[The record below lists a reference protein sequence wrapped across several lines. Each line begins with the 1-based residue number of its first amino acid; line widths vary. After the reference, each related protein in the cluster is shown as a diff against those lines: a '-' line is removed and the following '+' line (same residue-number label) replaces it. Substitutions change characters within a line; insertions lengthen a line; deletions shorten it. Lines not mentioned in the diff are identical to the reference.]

1 MANERRVRQG
11 FLSGLIDDNPLS
23 NSATTLNSTE
33 LAGLEAIDS
42 TEHAVLVLDPT
53 GAGNG
58 PEVVYITAH
67 TGSATSA
74 TIARGRE
81 GTSGVQH
88 ASTITW
94 VHVATVHDYNQTLT
108 TAPSGTGLPYEG
120 QLWTDVTND
129 RLMSGDA
136 SNASQRI
143 AHYSS
148 SGRTG
153 VRLRRAA
160 NQSMTNATLTSVSWD
175 TEDVDS
181 DGFISVASTTITI
194 PAGLGGLYNITFM
207 PEFVVAATYTDLLA
221 AMVTGGETYYWP
233 YAGIG
238 LTPAGGERLIYSL
251 SSFPLAAADTVVFR
265 LLQTSSASRNFLF
278 ALDMFRVAI

>member
-58 PEVVYITAH
+58 PEVVYVTAH

-88 ASTITW
+88 ASVITW

-129 RLMSGDA
+129 RLMIGDV
-136 SNASQRI
+136 SNVSQQI
-143 AHYSS
+143 GHYSS
-148 SGRTG
+148 TGRRGGSWSRATTLSIGSGSDGTQ
-153 VRLRRAA
+153 V
-160 NQSMTNATLTSVSWD
+160 TWT
-175 TEDVDS
+175 TEGADS
-181 DGFISVASTTITI
+181 DAYLTPTSGTITI
-194 PAGLGGLYNITFM
+194 PAGLGGLYGYRFSATWASGPSSPGLLVDVGGTRRIATALAYSSTITSGDSGFL
-207 PEFVVAATYTDLLA
+207 V
-221 AMVTGGETYYWP
+221 
-233 YAGIG
+233 
-238 LTPAGGERLIYSL
+238 
-251 SSFPLAAADTVVFR
+251 LAAADTVSFKLLHQTGSNININPASLDFYR
-265 LLQTSSASRNFLF
+265 L
-278 ALDMFRVAI
+278 AI

>member
-58 PEVVYITAH
+58 PEVVYVTAH

-88 ASTITW
+88 ASVITW

-129 RLMSGDA
+129 RVNIGDA

-148 SGRTG
+148 TGRTG
-153 VRLRRAA
+153 GIWTRA
-160 NQSMTNATLTSVSWD
+160 TNLSIPNSTLTTITFTAETS
-175 TEDVDS
+175 DS
-181 DGFISVASTTITI
+181 DGYLTPTSGSVTI
-194 PAGLGGLYNITFM
+194 PAGLGGVYFYEIYGTWSATPSAQTLIVSVDGSVHRSDYLAPDNINWGGNG
-207 PEFVVAATYTDLLA
+207 LL
-221 AMVTGGETYYWP
+221 
-233 YAGIG
+233 
-238 LTPAGGERLIYSL
+238 LLD
-251 SSFPLAAADTVVFR
+251 AADVVLFR
-265 LLQTSSASRNFLF
+265 IIQTSGGALNINPCTLNFYRL
-278 ALDMFRVAI
+278 AI